1 MKKIIDALK
10 VAFNASRPSVLLAAK
25 AFLVAFLGALG
36 LGFGVNISP
45 SVIESIFKL
54 F

>member
-1 MKKIIDALK
+1 MKTIIEALK
-10 VAFNASRPSVLLAAK
+10 VALIDSRQSVLLAAK
-25 AFLVAFLGALG
+25 AFLVAFVGALG

>member
-1 MKKIIDALK
+1 MKKIIDALRA
-10 VAFNASRPSVLLAAK
+10 AFVASRPSVLLAVK

-36 LGFGVNISP
+36 LSFGFDISP
-45 SVIESIFKL
+45 ASIEAILKF